1 MNTRNTTVK
10 IILLAGITLSLIGC
24 GHKHQ
29 WVDATCT
36 LPKTC
41 SECGKTEGE
50 PLGHDWADATCTE
63 PKTCKVCG
71 ATEGEPLG
79 HHWLAATC
87 YDPLICKVCGVK
99 KGEAL
104 GHKWKDATCTT
115 PKKCR
120 RCALTEGE
128 PLGHNIEEWEI
139 TAEATCTENGTRE
152 GTCSVCGETIT
163 ETIEATGHVPS
174 EEWEIIEEATFSTSG
189 KRVKTCTVCGEEV
202 ESESFEMTDE
212 EKDDYR
218 PSIEGDHFDCTVDDF
233 IECFK
238 YKNRGSYTITKITS
252 DDESQSYI
260 LQARSKLKCI
270 IVCTKTDEGK
280 LKAILVQSDEDETSA
295 IAVGLL
301 MASTIDDYFDSN
313 DRETTNEVATKL
325 FLGKNVEHDGLV
337 LGMITLNDG
346 SKGLVIAPN

>member
-1 MNTRNTTVK
+1 MKVTRGATQK
-10 IILLAGITLSLIGC
+10 IMLLAGITILLVGC

-29 WVDATCT
+29 WVEATCT
-36 LPKTC
+36 EPKTC
-41 SECGKTEGE
+41 SECGETEGE
-50 PLGHDWADATCTE
+50 PLGHDFADATCTE
-63 PKTCKVCG
+63 PKKCKRCG
-71 ATEGEPLG
+71 GVQGEPLG
-79 HHWLAATC
+79 HDVKHWATTDEPTC
-87 YDPLICKVCGVK
+87 ANPGRKVG
-99 KGEAL
+99 L
-104 GHKWKDATCTT
+104 
-115 PKKCR
+115 
-120 RCALTEGE
+120 
-128 PLGHNIEEWEI
+128 
-139 TAEATCTENGTRE
+139 
-152 GTCSVCGETIT
+152 CSVCNDLVVETIS
-163 ETIEATGHVPS
+163 ASGHEPS
-174 EEWEIIEEATFSTSG
+174 EDWEIVEEATFSTAG
-189 KRVKTCTVCGEEV
+189 KRVKICTVCGEEV

>member
-1 MNTRNTTVK
+1 M
-10 IILLAGITLSLIGC
+10 ITSKQTLRISLITFMVLLLTGC
-24 GHKHQ
+24 GHEHQ
-29 WVDATCT
+29 WTDATCT
-36 LPKTC
+36 EPKTC

-79 HHWLAATC
+79 H
-87 YDPLICKVCGVK
+87 DF
-99 KGEAL
+99 E
-104 GHKWKDATCTT
+104 DATCTEA
-115 PKKCR
+115 KKCK
-120 RCALTEGE
+120 RCGGVQGE
-128 PLGHNIEEWEI
+128 PLGHNVAEWTTTTEP
-139 TAEATCTENGTRE
+139 TCTESGTRE
-152 GTCSVCGETIT
+152 GTCSRCGKAVT
-163 ETIEATGHVPS
+163 ETLEATGHVPS
-174 EEWEIIEEATFSTSG
+174 EEWEIEEEATFSKSG
-189 KRVKTCTVCGEEV
+189 ERVKTCTVCGEEV